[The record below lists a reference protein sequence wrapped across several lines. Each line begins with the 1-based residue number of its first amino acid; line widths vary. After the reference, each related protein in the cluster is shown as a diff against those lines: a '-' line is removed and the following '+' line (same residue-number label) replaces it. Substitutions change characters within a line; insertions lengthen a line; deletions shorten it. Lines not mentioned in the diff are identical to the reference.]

1 MKQIRVNVS
10 TKVNASKIRRETKS
24 GSEYI
29 ILPSATLPDNVVMN
43 GIKYPADEIETSYQS
58 LNGALAPVEHP
69 MVDGNYVSATNSEAI
84 MNYFVGAD
92 NRNVTRSNG
101 RVYLEKWVNVQEAN
115 KSDKGKRLL
124 DAIRSMEKTG
134 EPIHTSTGIFMNVEE
149 TMETEVNAAGME
161 YSGIARNMIFDH
173 DAILLDNVGAATPS
187 QGVGIGVNNQGKQI
201 ESFNVNLDLDMSDSA
216 EKVRERAVEAVKE
229 RYGSSYDYLWLEN
242 INDETAVFTGEQDGK
257 YKSFAIDYK
266 DNGQTVELI
275 GEPQAVKSKL
285 TYEAVM
291 NSLSGIVNKLL
302 SRQKLDTE
310 KQPPHNDVE
319 QINFNQNEGDAMRET
334 LLKALADKN
343 IEVNADISDADL
355 LLKYNE
361 SLQDSE
367 KLDAVVNTV
376 ASLADSVESI
386 QSTLQANADA
396 EEAKTLE
403 ANKAFAE
410 KHGLE
415 LADVETMSVNAKAK
429 LDENLGGT
437 FGLNSHYQNNST
449 DKDEM
454 SLSMP
459 D

>member
-10 TKVNASKIRRETKS
+10 TKVNASKIRRETKN

-29 ILPSATLPDNVVMN
+29 ILPSATLPDDVVMN

-124 DAIRSMEKTG
+124 DAIRNMEKTG

-149 TMETEVNAAGME
+149 TMEPEVNAAGME
-161 YSGIARNMIFDH
+161 YNGIARNMIFDH
-173 DAILLDNVGAATPS
+173 DAILLDNIGAATPS

-201 ESFNVNLDLDMSDSA
+201 ESFNVNLELDDNEPEPEQELSFTD
-216 EKVRERAVEAVKE
+216 KVT
-229 RYGSSYDYLWLEN
+229 N
-242 INDETAVFTGEQDGK
+242 
-257 YKSFAIDYK
+257 
-266 DNGQTVELI
+266 
-275 GEPQAVKSKL
+275 
-285 TYEAVM
+285 
-291 NSLSGIVNKLL
+291 IVNKLL

-319 QINFNQNEGDAMRET
+319 QTNFNQNEGDAMRET
-334 LLKALADKN
+334 LLKALAAKN

-376 ASLADSVESI
+376 ASLADSVKSI

-396 EEAKTLE
+396 EKAKTLK

-415 LADVETMSVNAKAK
+415 LADVESMSVNAKAK
-429 LDENLGGT
+429 LDEQSGGT
-437 FGLNSHYQNNST
+437 MGINSYYQVNNSEA
-449 DKDEM
+449 DES
-454 SLSMP
+454 SLTMP
-459 D
+459 E

>member
-29 ILPSATLPDNVVMN
+29 ILPSATLPDDVVMN
-43 GIKYPADEIETSYQS
+43 GIKYPADEIEASYHS

-101 RVYLEKWVNVQEAN
+101 RVYLEKWVNVREAN
-115 KSDKGKRLL
+115 KTDKGKRLL
-124 DAIRSMEKTG
+124 DAIRNMEKTG

-149 TMETEVNAAGME
+149 TIEPEVNAAGME
-161 YSGIARNMIFDH
+161 YNGIARNMIFDH

-201 ESFNVNLDLDMSDSA
+201 ESFNINLDLDGEEEADDISP
-216 EKVRERAVEAVKE
+216 EKELSFIER
-229 RYGSSYDYLWLEN
+229 
-242 INDETAVFTGEQDGK
+242 
-257 YKSFAIDYK
+257 
-266 DNGQTVELI
+266 
-275 GEPQAVKSKL
+275 
-285 TYEAVM
+285 
-291 NSLSGIVNKLL
+291 IVNKVLL
-302 SRQKLDTE
+302 RQKLDTE
-310 KQPPHNDVE
+310 NTAQHNDVA
-319 QINFNQNEGDAMRET
+319 QTNFNQNEGDAMRET
-334 LLKALADKN
+334 LLKALAAKN
-343 IEVNADISDADL
+343 IEVNQDISDADL

-376 ASLADSVESI
+376 ASLADSVKNI

-396 EEAKTLE
+396 DKAKTLE

-429 LDENLGGT
+429 LDEKSSGT
-437 FGLNSHYQNNST
+437 FGLNSHYQNNSHDVDT
-449 DKDEM
+449 SYEM
-454 SLSMP
+454 PSVEIN
-459 D
+459 

>member
-29 ILPSATLPDNVVMN
+29 ILPSATLPDDVVMN
-43 GIKYPADEIETSYQS
+43 GIKYPADEIETSYHS

-69 MVDGNYVSATNSEAI
+69 MVDGSYVSATNSEAI

-124 DAIRSMEKTG
+124 DAIRNMEKTG

-149 TMETEVNAAGME
+149 TLEPEVNAAGME
-161 YSGIARNMIFDH
+161 YNGIARNMQFDH
-173 DAILLDNVGAATPS
+173 DAILLDNDGAATPQ
-187 QGVGIGVNNQGKQI
+187 QGVGIGVNSQGKQI
-201 ESFNVNLDLDMSDSA
+201 ESFNVNLELDMNDSA
-216 EKVRERAVEAVKE
+216 EKVRERATDAVREK
-229 RYGSSYDYLWLEN
+229 YGSFYEHLWLEN
-242 INDETAVFTGEQDGK
+242 INDETVIFSGEQDGK

-266 DNGQTVELI
+266 DNGEVVELI
-275 GEPQAVKSKL
+275 GEPQQVKGKL
-285 TYEAVM
+285 TYEVVM

-302 SRQKLDTE
+302 SRQKLDTA
-310 KQPPHNDVE
+310 KQPSHNDDE

-334 LLKALADKN
+334 LLKALAAKN
-343 IEVNADISDADL
+343 IEVNAEISDSDL

-376 ASLADSVESI
+376 ASLADSVKGI

-396 EEAKTLE
+396 EQAKSLE
-403 ANKAFAE
+403 ANKVFAD

-415 LADVETMSVNAKAK
+415 LSDVETMSVNAKAK
-429 LDENLGGT
+429 LDEKSGGT
-437 FGLNSHYQNNST
+437 FGINSHYQANSNEA
-449 DKDEM
+449 DES

-459 D
+459 E